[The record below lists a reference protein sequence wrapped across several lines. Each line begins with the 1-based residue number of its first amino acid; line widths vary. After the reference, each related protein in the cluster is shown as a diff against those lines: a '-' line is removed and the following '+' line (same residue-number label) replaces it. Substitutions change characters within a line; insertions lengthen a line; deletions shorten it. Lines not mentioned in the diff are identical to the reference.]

1 LILIWKKMNKKK
13 HLIKD
18 YKKRLEYKNKE
29 ILRLKYLMIKNNNIL
44 PLNIRMLA
52 NDKLANGSHSKV
64 FPVSGRCRLGPGG
77 YGKITQNR
85 LRPSGQGRT
94 LQHSPQSPCS
104 TALRG
109 HSLRQ
114 SGGRG
119 ERSKIRNRC
128 ILTGRSRGII
138 KEWQIS
144 RIKFKLLAD
153 QGLIPG
159 IRRASW

>member
-1 LILIWKKMNKKK
+1 MNKKK

-52 NDKLANGSHSKV
+52 NDDLVGLPKSKDQTQ
-64 FPVSGRCRLGPGG
+64 PSRARGGRNTPF
-77 YGKITQNR
+77 
-85 LRPSGQGRT
+85 
-94 LQHSPQSPCS
+94 S
-104 TALRG
+104 TALG
-109 HSLRQ
+109 TTSNTACSAGSLPCGFTREASQ
-114 SGGRG
+114 GLG

-138 KEWQIS
+138 KE
-144 RIKFKLLAD
+144 
-153 QGLIPG
+153 
-159 IRRASW
+159 

>member
-1 LILIWKKMNKKK
+1 MNKKK

-52 NDKLANGSHSKV
+52 NDDLVGLPKSKDQTQ
-64 FPVSGRCRLGPGG
+64 PSRARQAQGMPRGGGRNTPF
-77 YGKITQNR
+77 
-85 LRPSGQGRT
+85 
-94 LQHSPQSPCS
+94 S
-104 TALRG
+104 TALGTTSNTACSAAREASQG
-109 HSLRQ
+109 L
-114 SGGRG
+114 G

-138 KEWQIS
+138 KE
-144 RIKFKLLAD
+144 
-153 QGLIPG
+153 
-159 IRRASW
+159 